1 MANKDVGFGRHS
13 TQEKVTRRPPTD
25 VWCVLKNPS
34 ARITVYTLP
43 LHTTLEAV
51 LQSTH
56 PDRAA
61 VNELVQRCFH
71 FAHAYLK
78 HRLRGGSL
86 QDGAFGL
93 SAEDL
98 AMDCIAELFQRN
110 EAGRFVVLEKYF
122 AGIPWRKMS
131 AVDLH
136 ITLRRLCFSKVH
148 ENLFRSYREED
159 PNLSKIIRN
168 IKEGVKKDAGL
179 ALIRHR
185 ETTWVVANASEPDMK
200 PSAPPEVLEI
210 YMMDALRPSGN
221 TYEAVSAFRDFVEA
235 HPHYSNAYP
244 LSAFAQVLRGAFARL
259 EAHDF
264 ASSEAPTYGE
274 TDVEEAIHSAT
285 AEVQS
290 SMVATYVYRGK
301 MSLDLFDTYFR
312 TVKKLLQA
320 TFLSDASPARSQ
332 FDALRSYMPE
342 LSREA
347 YQADH
352 RNVLQYLFKLSRTRM
367 IDYLRVG

>member
-1 MANKDVGFGRHS
+1 MYN
-13 TQEKVTRRPPTD
+13 
-25 VWCVLKNPS
+25 
-34 ARITVYTLP
+34 LP
-43 LHTTLEAV
+43 LNATLEAI
-51 LQSTH
+51 LQSSH

-61 VNELVQRCFH
+61 VNELVQRCYH

-78 HRLRGGSL
+78 HRLRSGSL

-93 SAEDL
+93 QAEDL
-98 AMDCIAELFQRN
+98 AMDCIAELFQRDD
-110 EAGRFVVLEKYF
+110 AGRFVVLEKYF
-122 AGIPWRKMS
+122 ASMPWRRMS
-131 AVDLH
+131 AMDLH

-185 ETTWVVANASEPDMK
+185 ENTWVVANGSEPDMK
-200 PSAPPEVLEI
+200 PSAPPEILEVH
-210 YMMDALRPSGN
+210 MMSALRPAGN
-221 TYEAVSAFRDFVEA
+221 TYEAVSAFRTFVEA

-259 EAHDF
+259 EAHEF
-264 ASSEAPTYGE
+264 ETSESPVYGE
-274 TDVEEAIHSAT
+274 NDVEEAIQSAT
-285 AEVQS
+285 TEVQT
-290 SMVATYVYRGK
+290 SMVSTYVYRGK

-312 TVKKLLQA
+312 TVKKLLAA

-332 FDALRSYMPE
+332 YDALRSYMPD

-347 YQADH
+347 YQIHH
-352 RNVLQYLFKLSRTRM
+352 RNVLQYLFKLSRARM